1 MSADTSLQ
9 TPDVSTTSPPS
20 RRSRP
25 RVALVLGSGGLKCVA
40 AVGLWKV
47 LEREGV
53 PIDLY
58 VGCSGGSV
66 YASVMATGMD
76 AKEGARVTPGL
87 WQRSVSAKVRYSAM
101 LRMLLPR
108 LFPIDETF
116 GLLDDRP
123 LLSALQEVL
132 GDHTFANVKRP
143 LYLAATDAY
152 TGERVLVSEG
162 RLVDAVRASLAI
174 PLVFS
179 PWRVN
184 GRLLTDGGSTDPLPI
199 SVAIRERAD
208 LIIAMGFENPLHERL
223 DSIPAIAAQTSTI
236 AMNSLI
242 RSTYAF
248 YNAVHHAE
256 IIPILP
262 SFEQRVS
269 LRRTEL
275 IPHIIQEGERAA
287 ELAMPHILRS
297 LANME
302 PAGV

>member
-1 MSADTSLQ
+1 MMVNQATA
-9 TPDVSTTSPPS
+9 TPPVA
-20 RRSRP
+20 RRP

-47 LEREGV
+47 LQREGI
-53 PIDLY
+53 PIDLH

-76 AKEGARVTPGL
+76 ADEGERVTPGL
-87 WQRSVSAKVRYSAM
+87 WERSLSARVRYSAM
-101 LRMLLPR
+101 LRMLMPR
-108 LFPIDETF
+108 LFPIDESF

-123 LLSALQEVL
+123 LLSALYDVL
-132 GDHTFANVKRP
+132 GDYTFADLKNP

-208 LIIAMGFENPLHERL
+208 LIIAMGFENPLHEQL
-223 DSIPAIAAQTSTI
+223 DSIAAIAAQTSTI

-262 SFEQRVS
+262 SFQKRVN
-269 LRRTEL
+269 LRNTDL
-275 IPHIIQEGERAA
+275 IPYIIDEGERAA
-287 ELAMPHILRS
+287 ELTLPHIRRT
-297 LANME
+297 LAAME
-302 PAGV
+302 LAGV

>member
-1 MSADTSLQ
+1 MIQ
-9 TPDVSTTSPPS
+9 VNPS
-20 RRSRP
+20 GARRP
-25 RVALVLGSGGLKCVA
+25 RIALVLGSGGLKCVA

-47 LEREGV
+47 LQREGIN
-53 PIDLY
+53 IDLH

-76 AKEGARVTPGL
+76 AREGARVTPRL
-87 WQRSVSAKVRYSAM
+87 WERSLSARVRYSAM

-108 LFPIDETF
+108 FFPVDESF

-123 LLSALQEVL
+123 LLSALYDVL
-132 GDHTFANVKRP
+132 GDYTFADLKHP

-184 GRLLTDGGSTDPLPI
+184 GRLLSDGGATDPLPI

-223 DSIPAIAAQTSTI
+223 DSVAAIAAQTSTI

-248 YNAVHHAE
+248 YSAAHHAE

-262 SFEQRVS
+262 TFDKRIS
-269 LRRTEL
+269 LRRTDL
-275 IPHIIQEGERAA
+275 IPYIIAEGEKAA
-287 ELAMPHILRS
+287 ELAMPYIERTIAAL
-297 LANME
+297 E
-302 PAGV
+302 PVGV

>member
-1 MSADTSLQ
+1 MMNRTIYAA
-9 TPDVSTTSPPS
+9 S
-20 RRSRP
+20 RRP

-47 LEREGV
+47 LEREGIE
-53 PIDLY
+53 IDLH

-66 YASVMATGMD
+66 YASVMAIGMT
-76 AKEGARVTPGL
+76 ASEGARVTPGL
-87 WQRSVSAKVRYSAM
+87 WERSLSARVRYNAM
-101 LRMLLPR
+101 LRVLLPR

-123 LLSALQEVL
+123 LLSALYDVL
-132 GDHTFANVKRP
+132 GDNTFADTRRP
-143 LYLAATDAY
+143 LFLAATDAY

-179 PWRVN
+179 PVRVN
-184 GRLLTDGGSTDPLPI
+184 GRLLTDGGATDPLPI

-262 SFEQRVS
+262 TFDQRIS
-269 LRRTEL
+269 LRKTDL
-275 IPHIIQEGERAA
+275 IPYIIAEGERAA
-287 ELAMPHILRS
+287 ELAMPHIKRT
-297 LANME
+297 LATME
-302 PAGV
+302 PVSV